1 MTSEISS
8 TIINTLRDEY
18 GSVKPGLDYR
28 DMYQLVISV
37 VLSAQTTDKQV
48 NAATPLLFK
57 QFPDFKTLARAD
69 VSEIESIIRST
80 GFYRNK
86 AKNIIALSGMLL
98 SKYDGEVPS
107 SIEDLTT
114 LPGIGRK
121 SAQVIRAFGFGI
133 PAIPVDTHV
142 MRVSR
147 RLGYT
152 ESSNPLEVERS
163 LASLIPEE
171 NWIESHVLFI
181 THGRNTCFARKP
193 ACNRCTIYQYC
204 DFANN
209 NF

>member
-1 MTSEISS
+1 
-8 TIINTLRDEY
+8 
-18 GSVKPGLDYR
+18 
-28 DMYQLVISV
+28 
-37 VLSAQTTDKQV
+37 
-48 NAATPLLFK
+48 
-57 QFPDFKTLARAD
+57 
-69 VSEIESIIRST
+69 
-80 GFYRNK
+80 
-86 AKNIIALSGMLL
+86 MLI
-98 SKYDGEVPS
+98 SKYDGDVPR
-107 SIEDLTT
+107 SIEDLTS

-152 ESSNPLEVERS
+152 GSTNPLEVEKS

-193 ACNRCTIYQYC
+193 ACDRCPIYQYC

-209 NF
+209 NL